1 MALKD
6 REHGVGRRTRVWRA
20 GLLAAVLL
28 ASGACGPL
36 EPLIERPNIVLIT
49 LDTTRPDFLGTYSGR
64 DSSPNLDRLAREST
78 VYTRAQSTANWTLP
92 AHASLFTGKFTTSH
106 GARYDADGP
115 LILTSAIEGH
125 EGYKRYRA
133 RGLAPEER
141 TLAQILQEHG
151 YATAAFVGG
160 PWLKRVMGVD
170 TGFDL
175 YDDDGI
181 LGIGGR
187 AAPELTDRAIDWIRT
202 QRDEPM
208 FVFLNYF
215 DPHSPYA
222 PPAVYLRAP
231 RGMNPRLDA
240 ERPEMRRALYEGE
253 IRYMDFDLGRLL
265 GELRALGLYDR
276 TWIIVTGDHG
286 ELLGEHGLQG
296 HGTTLHKELTHIPL
310 VIKHPKGEGSVGEVD
325 APAQLVDILP
335 TILDRLDLPL
345 PPGIQGSP
353 LDALDHPVVAES
365 YPLPFFE
372 NARGDVRA
380 LIEGDYKLIWS
391 SSGPDELYRLST
403 DPGEAHNLAVDE
415 PERAEAM
422 RQRLSAYLESLPRP
436 LEAGTPTEVDAETR
450 EALRR
455 LGYVE

>member
-1 MALKD
+1 
-6 REHGVGRRTRVWRA
+6 
-20 GLLAAVLL
+20 
-28 ASGACGPL
+28 
-36 EPLIERPNIVLIT
+36 
-49 LDTTRPDFLGTYSGR
+49 
-64 DSSPNLDRLAREST
+64 
-78 VYTRAQSTANWTLP
+78 
-92 AHASLFTGKFTTSH
+92 
-106 GARYDADGP
+106 
-115 LILTSAIEGH
+115 
-125 EGYKRYRA
+125 
-133 RGLAPEER
+133 
-141 TLAQILQEHG
+141 
-151 YATAAFVGG
+151 
-160 PWLKRVMGVD
+160 
-170 TGFDL
+170 
-175 YDDDGI
+175 
-181 LGIGGR
+181 
-187 AAPELTDRAIDWIRT
+187 
-202 QRDEPM
+202 
-208 FVFLNYF
+208 
-215 DPHSPYA
+215 
-222 PPAVYLRAP
+222 
-231 RGMNPRLDA
+231 
-240 ERPEMRRALYEGE
+240 
-253 IRYMDFDLGRLL
+253 
-265 GELRALGLYDR
+265 
-276 TWIIVTGDHG
+276 
-286 ELLGEHGLQG
+286 
-296 HGTTLHKELTHIPL
+296 